1 MVVNVA
7 SVAER
12 GSMLKFRLIS
22 FVAILGVLAFVF
34 FNPYGIIGFG
44 ILATLVAGLM
54 VYELCTM
61 LENLELR
68 SYKWLSTIY
77 TTVLFGLNSYG
88 FFAPHSDTMFII
100 ASFWVLLPFI
110 VGWILVLS
118 SSQFAV
124 AVKKLITSVGVVM
137 LVFPI
142 IRGLM
147 SLGEISLTTFAF
159 IALATKSGDTGAYCV
174 GMLSNQITKGK
185 NHPVAP
191 RISPKKSIEGTIG
204 GMIICVGV
212 TLLLNNWLEVLNFS
226 TPMVAIMGILIF
238 WGGFF
243 GDLTESVLKRG
254 CGIKDSGRILPGMGG
269 IWDLM
274 DSFIFNAIIFGMMF
288 RMLGLY

>member
-1 MVVNVA
+1 
-7 SVAER
+7 
-12 GSMLKFRLIS
+12 MLKFRLIS

-44 ILATLVAGLM
+44 VLATIVAGLM

-77 TTVLFGLNSYG
+77 TTVLVGLCAYNFLFKFWYNEIVL
-88 FFAPHSDTMFII
+88 AI
-100 ASFWVLLPFI
+100 ACFWLLLPFI
-110 VGWILVLS
+110 LGWILVLC

-124 AVKKLITSVGVVM
+124 AVKKLITSAGVVI
-137 LVFPI
+137 LVLPI
-142 IRGLM
+142 ISGLII
-147 SLGEISLTTFAF
+147 LGGKSLTLFAF

-174 GMLSNQITKGK
+174 GMLSNKITKGK

-212 TLLLNNWLEVLNFS
+212 TLLLNNWLQVS
-226 TPMVAIMGILIF
+226 YYSWPMVAIMGILIF

-274 DSFIFNAIIFGMMF
+274 DSFIFNAIIFGVIF
-288 RMLGLY
+288 NMLQLY